1 MATINPNAIPWGATG
16 VPFQPANFIDN
27 YTTVLPP
34 TSNHS
39 SQQYD
44 NIIKG
49 EVIHVSQTVSSYEVF
64 GNTALDTL
72 DNFRDKIKENL
83 MKDMIQH
90 MLKNNLIEFTS
101 QEDMAE
107 GKVIYR
113 ARAFLVPNDQVR
125 ILRTAGQIK

>member
-1 MATINPNAIPWGATG
+1 MATNNPNAIPWGTSINPLPATG
-16 VPFQPANFIDN
+16 ITFN
-27 YTTVLPP
+27 TSVLPP
-34 TSNHS
+34 ASSHS

-49 EVIHVSQTVSSYEVF
+49 EAIHVEHKVSSYEVF
-64 GNTALDTL
+64 GNVALNSL
-72 DNFRDKIKENL
+72 DDFRDKIKENL

-90 MLKNNLIEFTS
+90 MLKNNYIEFTS
-101 QEDMAE
+101 QENME
-107 GKVIYR
+107 NGEVIYR